1 MAIRVPALIA
11 LSLLGLAG
19 CSASDDRE
27 WMKVDKR
34 YTKEEFQRDYK
45 ECSRK
50 GDLDDACMRQRGW
63 VSVNPSKAEPVN
75 PGNFDPLAPP
85 GRGGRGAR

>member
-63 VSVNPSKAEPVN
+63 IPMSPTKEEPVRST
-75 PGNFDPLAPP
+75 DPLQRQPS
-85 GRGGRGAR
+85 GRGRH

>member
-1 MAIRVPALIA
+1 MWVRIA
-11 LSLLGLAG
+11 VLTVLSLAGLVG
-19 CSASDDRE
+19 CSADERE
-27 WMKVDKR
+27 WMKVDRR

-63 VSVNPSKAEPVN
+63 VSVNPSKTDPTTPKDLDPM
-75 PGNFDPLAPP
+75 PGSR
-85 GRGGRGAR
+85 GRRY